1 MSEVQLQPESAEV
14 GPGRVDE
21 AGPGRVG
28 RFTGAPARSVKQR
41 LLLITP
47 VRNEEAH
54 IGPIADAVA
63 RQTRPPDLWLI
74 VDDGSTDRT
83 PEILAELTQRIGF
96 LRVLDTAELP
106 RVGPVNDRLATA
118 AEARAFNLA
127 LNSVEWESFTH
138 IAKLDGDTELP
149 PNYFE
154 RLLGEFERDPGLGLA
169 GGLYAD
175 PDPRG
180 EGWEVVG
187 IPSHYHVPGTLKC
200 YSLACFQA
208 VGGIQ
213 ERLGWDTI
221 DETYARMRG
230 YRTRAFVDLVALH
243 HRPRASAD
251 GTLRGRARHGEC
263 AYIAQFTLPWVALRA
278 FKMARARPRG
288 LSGLWFLYGYIRSAA
303 RRTPRVE
310 DPAFRRFVRQE
321 LRGRMLGALGLAK
334 LRRADPAPLH
344 ASPGGGP
351 PQ

>member
-1 MSEVQLQPESAEV
+1 M
-14 GPGRVDE
+14 
-21 AGPGRVG
+21 
-28 RFTGAPARSVKQR
+28 TQR
-41 LLLITP
+41 LLLISP

-54 IGPIADAVA
+54 IELIAEAVA
-63 RQTRPPDLWLI
+63 KQTRPPDLWLV

-83 PEILAELTQRIGF
+83 PEILAELKQRIGF
-96 LRVLDTAELP
+96 LQVLNTADLP
-106 RVGPVNDRLATA
+106 PVGPVNDRLATA
-118 AEARAFNLA
+118 AEARAFNLG
-127 LNSVEWESFTH
+127 LNSVAWESFTH

-149 PNYFE
+149 PQYFE
-154 RLLGEFERDPGLGLA
+154 RVLGEFERDPELGLA

-187 IPSHYHVPGTLKC
+187 IPSDYHVPGTLKC

-221 DETYARMRG
+221 DETYARLRG
-230 YRTRAFVDLVALH
+230 YRTRALVDLVALH

-263 AYIAQFTLPWVALRA
+263 AYIVHFTLLWVSLRS
-278 FKMARARPRG
+278 FKMARERPRG
-288 LSGLWFLYGYIRSAA
+288 LSGLAFLYGYLRSAA

-310 DPAFRRFVRQE
+310 DAAFRRFVHHE
-321 LRGRMLGALGLAK
+321 LRTRLRGALNPAK
-334 LRRADPAPLH
+334 LKIALRAEP
-344 ASPGGGP
+344 S
-351 PQ
+351 